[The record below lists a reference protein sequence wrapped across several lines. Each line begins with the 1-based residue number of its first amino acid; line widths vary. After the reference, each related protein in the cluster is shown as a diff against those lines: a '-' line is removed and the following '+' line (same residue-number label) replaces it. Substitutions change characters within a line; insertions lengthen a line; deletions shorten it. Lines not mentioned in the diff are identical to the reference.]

1 MKTLEDLL
9 KQAKAGKQI
18 ADDDIPPLLA
28 LKAPAPPATTPSS
41 LPPSLPIQTQPTRPA
56 PLVPPTQPAPAV
68 RTTIPVQPSPGN
80 VVPKSPVSPSGPPVG
95 AAAKSTPVPT
105 PPNRQTLNAEGVY
118 VIRCCLLKSISD
130 DSLSEFWV
138 LMFCTVYQ

>member
-18 ADDDIPPLLA
+18 ADDDIPPALA
-28 LKAPAPPATTPSS
+28 LKAPAAATAPSS

-56 PLVPPTQPAPAV
+56 PSVPPAPAV

-80 VVPKSPVSPSGPPVG
+80 VVPKSPLNPSGPPVG
-95 AAAKSTPVPT
+95 AAVKSTPVPT
-105 PPNRQTLNAEGVY
+105 PPSRQTLNAEGVCGCC
-118 VIRCCLLKSISD
+118 VWCCLLKSTNDEID
-130 DSLSEFWV
+130 DSLLVDNLWLF
-138 LMFCTVYQ
+138 Y